1 MQFDLEYFDIVVM
14 LYVVNFQIGGYLGL
28 LLGYS
33 MYHLAQTFES
43 YLDKRIT
50 KWKCRID
57 TN

>member
-1 MQFDLEYFDIVVM
+1 M